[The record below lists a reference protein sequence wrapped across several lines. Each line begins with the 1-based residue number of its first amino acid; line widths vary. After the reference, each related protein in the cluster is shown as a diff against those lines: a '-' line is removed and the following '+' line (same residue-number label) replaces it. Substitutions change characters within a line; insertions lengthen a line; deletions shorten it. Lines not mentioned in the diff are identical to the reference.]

1 MEVRTDSGEVII
13 LDAGTGI
20 RALGLSLLAKPP
32 VKCSVFISH
41 THWDHI
47 QGLPRPALTR
57 RGVFASD
64 APRAFTARSDGSLRR
79 PAPRPAP
86 VLTIIYY
93 FNRSPKTVDI
103 VGKPQ
108 VCPGLWMGVSHP

>member
-64 APRAFTARSDGSLRR
+64 APRA
-79 PAPRPAP
+79 PRPAP
-86 VLTIIYY
+86 VLNIIYY

>member
-64 APRAFTARSDGSLRR
+64 APRAPR
-79 PAPRPAP
+79 PAPRAP
-86 VLTIIYY
+86 LR
-93 FNRSPKTVDI
+93 F
-103 VGKPQ
+103 
-108 VCPGLWMGVSHP
+108 